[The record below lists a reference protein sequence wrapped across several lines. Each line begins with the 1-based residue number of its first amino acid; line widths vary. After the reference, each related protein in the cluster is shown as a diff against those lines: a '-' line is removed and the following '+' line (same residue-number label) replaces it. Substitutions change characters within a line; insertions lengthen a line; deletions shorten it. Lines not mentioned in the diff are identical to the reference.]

1 MREKTRDELDVEKK
15 AFTEEVQQIRKQIEQ
30 EKEDW
35 NKEKQQ
41 VQKIN

>member
-1 MREKTRDELDVEKK
+1 MREKTRDELDAEKK